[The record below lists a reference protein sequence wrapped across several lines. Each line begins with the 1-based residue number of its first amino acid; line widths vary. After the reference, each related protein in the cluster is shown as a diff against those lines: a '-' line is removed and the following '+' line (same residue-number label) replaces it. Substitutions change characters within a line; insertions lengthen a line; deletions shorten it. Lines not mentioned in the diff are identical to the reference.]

1 MSGAVDPFQVRVG
14 EFAGPLDLLLHLVRQ
29 HEVEVEDLPLSRITS
44 EYVETLKFMEQID
57 LEPASEFLEVAATL
71 VRMKARALL
80 PSPSVATGDEEAAV
94 EEAALLQQLV
104 EHQVVRMAAE
114 RLRAHEARAA
124 AVWFRGERPR
134 EDDGGDP
141 EPEIVEADLFS
152 LVTAFKRL
160 MEDLEPPPAL
170 EVARED
176 FTVTR
181 MADAIRARL
190 GEDEPVRFEQLFER
204 GDPRAK
210 LIATF
215 LALLELIR
223 NQEVRAFQDGAR
235 GPILIFPL
243 QALPAAEAPD
253 SSRRPAV
260 EAVPEPEPETPDP
273 EASE

>member
-1 MSGAVDPFQVRVG
+1 MSDAVDPFDVRVG
-14 EFAGPLDLLLHLVRQ
+14 EFVGPLDLLLHLVRQ
-29 HEVEVEDLPLSRITS
+29 HEVDVEDLPLSRITS
-44 EYVETLKFMEQID
+44 EYLDTLGFMEEID

-80 PSPSVATGDEEAAV
+80 PSPSVATGDEEAAE

-124 AVWFRGERPR
+124 AVWFRGDRPR
-134 EDDGGDP
+134 ESGDAGA
-141 EPEIVEADLFS
+141 EPDIVEADLFS

-160 MEDLEPPPAL
+160 MEDLEPPLPL
-170 EVARED
+170 ELSREE
-176 FTVTR
+176 FTVTE
-181 MADAIRARL
+181 MADAIRAGL
-190 GEDEPVRFEQLFER
+190 GGDEPVRFEQLFER
-204 GDPRAK
+204 GDPRGK

-235 GPILIFPL
+235 GPILIFPV
-243 QALPAAEAPD
+243 QALPPEP
-253 SSRRPAV
+253 S
-260 EAVPEPEPETPDP
+260 EPEPP
-273 EASE
+273 E